1 VLQEGGVTSLQPFAR
16 RSSAG
21 NGGSGDKKTGRLS
34 AGCGSGDG
42 KRNRLSAGCSSGVWK
57 TRRPSAGNGGNGN
70 AKTRSPGN
78 GMRCLWAIIWAAFF
92 RVVEKLEARR
102 TATE

>member
-1 VLQEGGVTSLQPFAR
+1 VQVGGVTSLQTFAR

-34 AGCGSGDG
+34 AGCCSGDG
-42 KRNRLSAGCSSGVWK
+42 KTCRLSASCSSGDGK
-57 TRRPSAGNGGNGN
+57 TRRPSAVNGGSADANI
-70 AKTRSPGN
+70 RSPGN